1 MLTSQ
6 GSLRFLAASCLIALG
21 LAPLQAAFSAVPTLS
36 VRSATLSSVQS
47 LSQLQAELPK
57 GLNRFIS
64 PLFHLCMPQI
74 ICSQCGKTEMPFINS
89 SNNSQN

>member
-1 MLTSQ
+1 MMLTSQ
-6 GSLRFLAASCLIALG
+6 GSLRFLTASCLIALG

-57 GLNRFIS
+57 GVKPLYLSSLSS
-64 PLFHLCMPQI
+64 PLCR
-74 ICSQCGKTEMPFINS
+74 
-89 SNNSQN
+89 